1 MDPLLA
7 SYTAMAYDGA
17 ANRTGFTATV
27 TGSTPLSGTVGYTY
41 DSKDQLTQ
49 ETSTR
54 NSNYTHNFAFDSA
67 GNPTTFKG
75 SSQSF
80 NANNQRTADTH
91 DGSGNA
97 TTYKGNTCTFDV
109 ENRLT
114 AYGSALTCGYRGDG
128 LRAWKQPGGGS
139 KTYFLYD
146 GPDPSDA

>member
-1 MDPLLA
+1 V
-7 SYTAMAYDGA
+7 
-17 ANRTGFTATV
+17 RR
-27 TGSTPLSGTVGYTY
+27 GSRD